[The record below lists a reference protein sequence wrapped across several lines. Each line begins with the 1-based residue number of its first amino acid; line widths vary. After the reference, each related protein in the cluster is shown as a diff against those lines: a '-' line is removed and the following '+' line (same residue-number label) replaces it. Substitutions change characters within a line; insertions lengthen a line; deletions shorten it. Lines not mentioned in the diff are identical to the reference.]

1 MALSASV
8 APPTEQS
15 SLLPTGSP
23 SINAARYTGS
33 KAAADTTQPPTSL
46 FARGSV
52 LSSVVNLCTATLG
65 AGCLALPWAMSQCGL
80 LLGLIMLL
88 LAAVSSMFTIRL
100 FVRLYAEC
108 EHTSFESL
116 AARCFGAKGSALV
129 HFSIF
134 SFCFGAAVA
143 VIMVVGDVLQ
153 PIARILLPHAP
164 FLHEKT
170 VLLCLLTAVIMLPL
184 SFHTHIS
191 SLRVMSLL
199 ATLGVVVLAL
209 VFALQGSVAVVHGET
224 EPIHWVR
231 FDTTILLALVRRHIH
246 SQQPQLRH
254 PRVELA
260 V

>member
-1 MALSASV
+1 MTLSVSTA

-23 SINAARYTGS
+23 SSHARYTGS

-80 LLGLIMLL
+80 LLGLLMLL
-88 LAAVSSMFTIRL
+88 LAALASMFTIRL
-100 FVRLYAEC
+100 LVRLYAEG

-129 HFSIF
+129 HFTLF
-134 SFCFGAAVA
+134 TFCFGAAVA

-164 FLHEKT
+164 FLHEKA
-170 VLLCLLTAVIMLPL
+170 VLLCILTAVIMLPL
-184 SFHTHIS
+184 SFFTHIS
-191 SLRVMSLL
+191 SLRIMSLF
-199 ATLGVVVLAL
+199 ATIGVVVLAL
-209 VFALQGSVAVVHGET
+209 VFALQGTAAVVQRQT

-231 FDTTILLALVRRHIH
+231 FDTTILLALV
-246 SQQPQLRH
+246 
-254 PRVELA
+254 
-260 V
+260 